1 MKLSRR
7 TATYGFVGRT
17 LSHSKK
23 GSNEATKNKMKNKMP
38 FLPTETV
45 YRHRI
50 SSQANGYISEMAS
63 DE

>member
-7 TATYGFVGRT
+7 TASGFGGRI

-23 GSNEATKNKMKNKMP
+23 GSNEATKNKIKNKMP

-50 SSQANGYISEMAS
+50 SSRANGYISKMAS
-63 DE
+63 DK